1 MHQPGNHEMDTQGSL
16 VACARLIVLG
26 SLMWSLTA
34 TSVLST
40 HAVAGDLIRMA
51 IDERVSELTILYN
64 HQPILVYAFSA
75 SHPKP
80 YIKQLHTMSGWN
92 VLTDAP
98 ADHSH
103 HHGVMYG
110 VQVNGHNF
118 WQEPP
123 DAGIQQSVRIQGRR
137 AVTRKNGVAEA
148 GFIHVINWVAADDR
162 GSTDGQKAL
171 LQERRRITARVDPVN
186 LEVAVEWQ
194 ATFVVGSR
202 NVVLTGDNYNG
213 LGVRPAREFDLM
225 AVHSNSEQTLEL
237 RGTEQNLSRAQWSAI
252 TLKRPSRQATVALF
266 GDPVNTRGPS
276 VFFTMNNPF
285 AYISATQAL
294 DKTPLEYAAGAAFDL
309 NFLVTT
315 YDAVKS
321 AMYLNDRAGQWLK
334 QRRSGNAP
342 KAKKPAT
349 TN

>member
-1 MHQPGNHEMDTQGSL
+1 
-16 VACARLIVLG
+16 
-26 SLMWSLTA
+26 
-34 TSVLST
+34 
-40 HAVAGDLIRMA
+40 
-51 IDERVSELTILYN
+51 
-64 HQPILVYAFSA
+64 
-75 SHPKP
+75 
-80 YIKQLHTMSGWN
+80 MSGWN

-137 AVTRKNGVAEA
+137 AVTRKNGAAEA

-186 LEVAVEWQ
+186 REVAVEWQ

-213 LGVRPAREFDLM
+213 LG
-225 AVHSNSEQTLEL
+225 
-237 RGTEQNLSRAQWSAI
+237 
-252 TLKRPSRQATVALF
+252 
-266 GDPVNTRGPS
+266 
-276 VFFTMNNPF
+276 
-285 AYISATQAL
+285 
-294 DKTPLEYAAGAAFDL
+294 
-309 NFLVTT
+309 
-315 YDAVKS
+315 
-321 AMYLNDRAGQWLK
+321 
-334 QRRSGNAP
+334 
-342 KAKKPAT
+342 
-349 TN
+349 